1 MPDAD
6 QGNPST
12 KPSPSRVIVALDRLG
27 RPVIAGLNY
36 LGGLTY
42 LLLDVIAWMWRG
54 VFDRR
59 VRIGRPALYSQIVRV
74 GVRSVTVIALVSGA
88 IGLILALQMAPAL
101 QDFGQVDQVATI
113 IAIAVVREL
122 GPLISAIVLTGFA
135 GAAIAAELGTMVV
148 GEEIE
153 ALRAHALNPTRF
165 LVLPRI
171 VATTLCLIVIT
182 VFSNIVAIGG
192 GYLVGTMVFGIP
204 PGIYRANTLDIL
216 DLADLFTG
224 LTKAGVFGT
233 IIGAV
238 ACYNG
243 LNVTGGAAGVG
254 RATTNTVVQSIV
266 AIILADFVFTT
277 LFFSL
282 GWT

>member
-1 MPDAD
+1 M
-6 QGNPST
+6 
-12 KPSPSRVIVALDRLG
+12 LDRMG
-27 RPVIAGLNY
+27 RPIMNGLAY
-36 LGGLTY
+36 LGGLAR
-42 LLLDVIAWMWRG
+42 LLFEAIGWMWRG
-54 VFDRR
+54 VFDRS

-74 GVRSVTVIALVSGA
+74 GVRSVTVIALVSAA
-88 IGLILALQMAPAL
+88 IGLILALQMAPPL
-101 QDFGQVDQVATI
+101 EDFGQVDQVSTI

-165 LVLPRI
+165 LVLPRV

-182 VFSNIVAIGG
+182 VFSNLMAIGA
-192 GYLVGTMVFGIP
+192 GYLIGTTLLGIP
-204 PGIYRANTLDIL
+204 PGVYRNNTIEIL
-216 DLADLFTG
+216 DLADLLTG
-224 LTKAGVFGT
+224 LLKAGVFGT
-233 IIGAV
+233 IIGGV

-243 LNVTGGAAGVG
+243 LTVSGGAAGVG
-254 RATTNTVVQSIV
+254 RATTNTVVHCIV
-266 AIILADFVFTT
+266 AIIFTDLIFTAVF
-277 LFFSL
+277 FAL